1 MWLCPQLFKPTLAT
15 EGAEKG
21 GGVAQGTLEG
31 GKGPLCRMSALGT
44 WPSAFSLGLSVCPL
58 LSPCLAEGEQ

>member
-31 GKGPLCRMSALGT
+31 GKGPLCHMSALGHYT
-44 WPSAFSLGLSVCPL
+44 NARPIFMNYWPIT
-58 LSPCLAEGEQ
+58 